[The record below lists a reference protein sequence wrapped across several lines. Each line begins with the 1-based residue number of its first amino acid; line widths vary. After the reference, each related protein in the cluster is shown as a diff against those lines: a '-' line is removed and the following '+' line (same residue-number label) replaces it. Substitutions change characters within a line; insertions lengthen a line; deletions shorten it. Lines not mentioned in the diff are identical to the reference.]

1 MESILFKST
10 YEKQLSDYK
19 IIKSSAYN
27 PRFGNVRLFKS
38 EYEQGKLLLIEI
50 ENRIYVIPTEDLYFH
65 PANNKFPK
73 EAAII
78 PFANLVKFNTSF
90 ITNNY
95 TNIPSN
101 KRPLDIGTTT
111 DNRRV
116 LKYNPNITEI
126 FEAYDKAFGTIK
138 TDTCYEGIK
147 VPNNSTIGTVKVAED
162 TSNFA
167 GTIKSVFSSNPE
179 KYKDIAIESE
189 IEWHKS
195 QEASKP
201 KEVSFKEITDNLAD
215 LLEYKNK
222 NYGNSALAPL
232 EIFANKTKVGQ
243 RLDDKLA
250 RIKNSKELRKNDVT
264 DFFCYLI
271 LVCKENN
278 WVTFEE
284 FKD

>member
-1 MESILFKST
+1 MFEEWGKS
-10 YEKQLSDYK
+10 
-19 IIKSSAYN
+19 
-27 PRFGNVRLFKS
+27 
-38 EYEQGKLLLIEI
+38 
-50 ENRIYVIPTEDLYFH
+50 
-65 PANNKFPK
+65 
-73 EAAII
+73 
-78 PFANLVKFNTSF
+78 
-90 ITNNY
+90 
-95 TNIPSN
+95 
-101 KRPLDIGTTT
+101 
-111 DNRRV
+111 
-116 LKYNPNITEI
+116 
-126 FEAYDKAFGTIK
+126 FGTIK

-162 TSNFA
+162 TSNYA
-167 GTIKSVFSSNPE
+167 GTIKSVFSPNANT
-179 KYKDIAIESE
+179 INESKE
-189 IEWHKS
+189 I
-195 QEASKP
+195 
-201 KEVSFKEITDNLAD
+201 SFKEITDGLVD

>member
-10 YEKQLSDYK
+10 YEKQLTDYK
-19 IIKSSAYN
+19 MVKGSAYN

-65 PANNKFPK
+65 PANSKFPK

-90 ITNNY
+90 IANNY

-116 LKYNPNITEI
+116 LKNDIDFVEI
-126 FEAYDKAFGTIK
+126 FKERNKVLGTIEP
-138 TDTCYEGIK
+138 DICYEGIK
-147 VPNNSTIGTVKVAED
+147 VPNGSTIGTVKVAED
-162 TSNFA
+162 TSNYA
-167 GTIKSVFSSNPE
+167 GTIKSVFS
-179 KYKDIAIESE
+179 
-189 IEWHKS
+189 
-195 QEASKP
+195 SKP

-232 EIFANKTKVGQ
+232 EIFNGKSKVGQ

-250 RIKNSKELRKNDVT
+250 RIKNSVELRKNDVA
-264 DFFCYLI
+264 DIMGYLI

-278 WVTFEE
+278 WTTFNE